1 MESNKHFF
9 VKAGPL
15 LLVLFIDGMGLGL
28 VIPVLNGLVFDPD
41 SHFLPA
47 NSYSPFM
54 YNVIYGS
61 VIGIFMLCWF
71 FGAAILGDL
80 SDQIGR
86 KKSLIICLVG
96 AFLSYLL
103 SAFSVS
109 YHSLILFII
118 GRVVAGFT
126 SGSQPIAQAAI
137 IDLSTPKTKTRNI
150 GYILLA
156 LSLGFIFGPLIG
168 GVLADHRIVSWFN
181 FSTPF
186 YFASLISFL
195 NIILL
200 LLLFKETHVS
210 EVTTFK
216 IKIYEAVNI
225 FISAFQHQKVR
236 ALSILFFLFIF
247 GWSSFY
253 SFISIYLYKIYDF
266 NSMYISFYLT
276 LMGVGFGLG
285 NGFVANYFAKRFD
298 LMPIFIG
305 STILTAAL
313 VFLMLEIPSVAF
325 VWLSIAFISCF
336 VSTAY
341 VSILTLFSN
350 QVDDKS
356 QGWVM
361 GITGSILAFVWGLNG
376 ITIGLLAGL
385 DVGYPI
391 YISAISLGITAI
403 LSFFVKL

>member
-1 MESNKHFF
+1 
-9 VKAGPL
+9 
-15 LLVLFIDGMGLGL
+15 
-28 VIPVLNGLVFDPD
+28 
-41 SHFLPA
+41 
-47 NSYSPFM
+47 M

-86 KKSLIICLVG
+86 KKSLIICLIG
-96 AFLSYLL
+96 AFLSYLI
-103 SAFSVS
+103 SAFSVTL
-109 YHSLILFII
+109 HSLTLFII
-118 GRVVAGFT
+118 GRVIAGLT
-126 SGSQPIAQAAI
+126 SGSQPVAQAAI
-137 IDLSTPKTKTRNI
+137 IDLSTKETKTRNI

-186 YFASLISFL
+186 YFASMISFL

-200 LLLFKETHVS
+200 VVLFKETYVS
-210 EVTTFK
+210 EVTTFQ

-225 FISAFQHQKVR
+225 FISAFQHKKIR
-236 ALSILFFLFIF
+236 ALSVLFFIFIF

-253 SFISIYLYKIYDF
+253 SFIAIYLYKTYDF
-266 NSMYISFYLT
+266 NSSLVSFYLT
-276 LMGVGFGLG
+276 LMGIGFGLG
-285 NGFVANYFAKRFD
+285 NGFVANYFARRFS
-298 LMPIFIG
+298 LMQIFIG
-305 STILTAAL
+305 STILTAL
-313 VFLMLEIPSVAF
+313 FVFLMLEFSSEFFI
-325 VWLSIAFISCF
+325 WLSITPISCF
-336 VSTAY
+336 VAVSY

-350 QVDDKS
+350 QVDDNA

-376 ITIGLLAGL
+376 VTIGLLGGFDA
-385 DVGYPI
+385 VYPI
-391 YISAISLGITAI
+391 YISVICFVIAAVF
-403 LSFFVKL
+403 SFFVRL